1 MPGAGCG
8 GRAAPVASPCPLR
21 LPLGAAW
28 VCVRGSGWIER
39 TLPAGGGPPT
49 VRAAAAAAAG
59 AALLLE
65 GDGFAS
71 LCASLA
77 ADAKTPLV
85 AIPDLIAVQRRIIIL
100 DDAVAIVAQGYLDGE
115 MGTAVAV
122 DRLREEALVPDASQ
136 LVGVIERQRT
146 RVLAYPVGRR
156 LVIDQMATRAAVERW
171 PALQAIATHLVLKPF
186 GD

>member
-1 MPGAGCG
+1 M
-8 GRAAPVASPCPLR
+8 
-21 LPLGAAW
+21 
-28 VCVRGSGWIER
+28 RGKGWIER
-39 TLPAGGGPPT
+39 TLHPGFGPHT
-49 VRAAAAAAAG
+49 LMAEGAAEAG

-65 GDGFAS
+65 GDDFAS

-85 AIPDLIAVQRRIIIL
+85 AIPDLIAVQRRITSL

-136 LVGVIERQRT
+136 LLGVIERQRT

-156 LVIDQMATRAAVERW
+156 LVIGQMATRAAVERW